1 MTGLI
6 LDVVVVVVVLL
17 LLIFG
22 IWRGMYKIV
31 FGLVS
36 SLLAIILTIILASS
50 VTSIVVER
58 TQLDERLTIVLDAPL
73 SSKLPNANVVIQYY
87 DINADGAVDEL
98 GYIQDGTV
106 HPVADLLNG
115 TPYSLLSG
123 TVESVLVKNID
134 KGENM
139 AFVSVLSAALVAYIM
154 VAAVSIVLI
163 IIFTIL
169 TKLLMYILKKFVNA
183 TYFGNFIN
191 KLIGAVLGL
200 AIAAVV
206 IWGSLAVIR
215 ILGSYQWIISVNQ
228 LIDSSTLTKWLF
240 NNNYL
245 YNFLVETYDVKGIV
259 DSIIARASS
268 LSN

>member
-6 LDVVVVVVVLL
+6 LDIVVVVVVLL

-36 SLLAIILTIILASS
+36 SLLAIILTVILTSS
-50 VTSIVVER
+50 VTAIVIER

-73 SSKLPNANVVIQYY
+73 SSKLPNANVIIQYY
-87 DINADGAVDEL
+87 DINGDGSVSEL

-106 HPVADLLNG
+106 HPVADLLSG
-115 TPYSLLSG
+115 TPYSILSG
-123 TVESVLVKNID
+123 TVESVLTKNID
-134 KGENM
+134 QGENM

-154 VAAVSIVLI
+154 LAAVSIVLL

-183 TYFGNFIN
+183 TYFGNFVN
-191 KLIGAVLGL
+191 KLVGAVLGL

-215 ILGSYQWIISVNQ
+215 MLSTYQWIIPVNQ
-228 LIDSSTLTKWLF
+228 IIESSTLTKLLF

-245 YNFLVETYDVKGIV
+245 YNFLVQTYDVKGIV
-259 DSIIARASS
+259 DSIIAKASA
-268 LSN
+268 LSS